1 MIPTMSNGKLTPTS
15 YVVMGLVAFLGRA
28 TSYDMKRLVGM
39 SIGYFWT
46 FPHSQLYAEPDRL
59 VGMGLLEE
67 TREEGGRRR
76 RLYSMTDAG
85 FEELKDWLA
94 DPETP
99 PIEMRDTA
107 TLKLFFG
114 NLAGPEN
121 VRKLAEKQVEAQQRL
136 MEEHKK
142 LHEMFADVTGLE
154 AQLATLRLGD
164 MVLETCDRFW
174 REIAENPPVT
184 G

>member
-1 MIPTMSNGKLTPTS
+1 MSNGKLTPTS
-15 YVVMGLVAFLGRA
+15 YVVLGVVALLSRA

-59 VGMGLLEE
+59 VKMGLLEE
-67 TREEGGRRR
+67 AREEGGRRR
-76 RLYSMTDAG
+76 RVFSITDAG
-85 FEELKDWLA
+85 REELKDWLA

-114 NLAGPEN
+114 NLSAPEN
-121 VRKLAEKQVEAQQRL
+121 VRKLAEKQVEVAQEL
-136 MEEHKK
+136 AEEHTK
-142 LHEMFADVTGLE
+142 LRETFADVTGLE

-164 MVLETCDRFW
+164 MVLEACRVFW
-174 REIAENPPVT
+174 EDIAQNPPVPD
-184 G
+184 